1 MRVTRRD
8 VARYANVSEQT
19 VSYILNNKR
28 QFSQEITD
36 RVRNAVE
43 ALNYKPDVIARSMS
57 KKSTKSLCIIVNDIS
72 NPLFGEIIRAFE
84 KSATKS
90 GYFISFIDVN
100 SDFRTHALN
109 LISRRIE
116 GVYVSLIPSLDTAE
130 FIEELLDAGIKVV
143 VGDNV
148 FADHQKINE
157 TAVVVNVDHSEG
169 MREALEYLKKTG
181 RSNVAYLSGL
191 DINSDTDYR
200 YKYFVDQH
208 REIFGK
214 ESVVIENEF
223 PFSTQVEDGYRLMDK
238 LFSSGYPCDSIICT
252 NDLIAYG
259 AIESIKKHG
268 KTVGTDI
275 GVIGID
281 DIFFSKYLDPPLTTI
296 GFDKSWYGKNI
307 FKKLSD
313 YIEHDIKPA
322 SLTVSSYLVIRKST

>member
-148 FADHQKINE
+148 FADHQK
-157 TAVVVNVDHSEG
+157 S
-169 MREALEYLKKTG
+169 MKT
-181 RSNVAYLSGL
+181 RLLS
-191 DINSDTDYR
+191 T
-200 YKYFVDQH
+200 
-208 REIFGK
+208 
-214 ESVVIENEF
+214 
-223 PFSTQVEDGYRLMDK
+223 
-238 LFSSGYPCDSIICT
+238 SIIPKEC
-252 NDLIAYG
+252 A
-259 AIESIKKHG
+259 KH
-268 KTVGTDI
+268 
-275 GVIGID
+275 
-281 DIFFSKYLDPPLTTI
+281 
-296 GFDKSWYGKNI
+296 WNI
-307 FKKLSD
+307 
-313 YIEHDIKPA
+313 
-322 SLTVSSYLVIRKST
+322 